1 MSECVCVCEL
11 VACLPQLPH
20 PLLLLA
26 HPTPSSGA
34 CCLHLCGNPTMS
46 TMQHKSDNA
55 VVVLSDSG
63 GKSCAAGSPP
73 FAAPASAPPA
83 LSCCVVPHKNSSFL
97 AFSLCYATSH
107 SSTSTPRSRLVP
119 LFTCFWLL
127 FYVRNLHWPLCRR
140 LLHFCFF
147 CTAKR
152 WKTQRR
158 KTKRKQERNRRRG
171 EWGVAYKNNDI
182 KMRIILKPD
191 CPIC

>member
-1 MSECVCVCEL
+1 MLISRLRESSLCECVCVSL
-11 VACLPQLPH
+11 WPACH
-20 PLLLLA
+20 SY
-26 HPTPSSGA
+26 PTPCSWHTPPSSGA

-63 GKSCAAGSPP
+63 GKSCAAGSPS
-73 FAAPASAPPA
+73 FAAPAPAPA

-107 SSTSTPRSRLVP
+107 SSTSTPRSCLVP

-152 WKTQRR
+152 WKTKRK
-158 KTKRKQERNRRRG
+158 KTKRKR
-171 EWGVAYKNNDI
+171 
-182 KMRIILKPD
+182 
-191 CPIC
+191 

>member
-1 MSECVCVCEL
+1 MCVCEL

-73 FAAPASAPPA
+73 FAAPAPAPPA

-107 SSTSTPRSRLVP
+107 SSTSTPAP
-119 LFTCFWLL
+119 ALF
-127 FYVRNLHWPLCRR
+127 
-140 LLHFCFF
+140 HFSPASGCFF
-147 CTAKR
+147 MSAICIGRFVDVFCTFAFSAL
-152 WKTQRR
+152 RR
-158 KTKRKQERNRRRG
+158 GGKRKEERLRG
-171 EWGVAYKNNDI
+171 SGRERERGVAYKNNDI

>member
-1 MSECVCVCEL
+1 MCVCEL

-107 SSTSTPRSRLVP
+107 SSTSTPPLPPCSTIHLLLVAFLCP
-119 LFTCFWLL
+119 QFALAALSTSFALLL
-127 FYVRNLHWPLCRR
+127 FLHCEEVEN
-140 LLHFCFF
+140 
-147 CTAKR
+147 AEK
-152 WKTQRR
+152 K
-158 KTKRKQERNRRRG
+158 
-171 EWGVAYKNNDI
+171 D
-182 KMRIILKPD
+182 
-191 CPIC
+191 

>member
-1 MSECVCVCEL
+1 MSECVCVSL
-11 VACLPQLPH
+11 WPACH
-20 PLLLLA
+20 SY
-26 HPTPSSGA
+26 PTPCNWHTPPSSGA

-73 FAAPASAPPA
+73 FAAPAPAPA

-107 SSTSTPRSRLVP
+107 SSTSTPAP
-119 LFTCFWLL
+119 ALF
-127 FYVRNLHWPLCRR
+127 
-140 LLHFCFF
+140 HFSPASGCFF
-147 CTAKR
+147 MSAICIGRFVDVFCTFAFSAL
-152 WKTQRR
+152 
-158 KTKRKQERNRRRG
+158 RRG
-171 EWGVAYKNNDI
+171 GKRREERLRGSGRERGELEREAAYKNNDI